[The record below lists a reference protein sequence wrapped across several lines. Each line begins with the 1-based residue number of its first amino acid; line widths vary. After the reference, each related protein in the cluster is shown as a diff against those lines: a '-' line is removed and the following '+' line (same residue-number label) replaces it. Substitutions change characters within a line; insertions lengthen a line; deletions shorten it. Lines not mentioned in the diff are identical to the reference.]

1 MANQFIIKNTMAEMR
16 STTASEIKDIQD
28 GTYNG
33 ILLLG
38 YYQKEDTPG
47 PIVYFLSVTG
57 DLDDGGSVI
66 EIAGIKLEH
75 KFVGEVDV
83 KYFGAISQLNVNQSV
98 VINRAIQKSRNISID
113 QNYYIDCSGDGS
125 GLLLL
130 SNSTI
135 SFKGNGALTGIP
147 TASTNYKIINIY
159 NCLNVN
165 VINPKIIGERNGH
178 IGSTGEWGHGISITN
193 SENIVIDNPYIK
205 DCWGDAIYIGN
216 QYWDTIS
223 TISTNNITVNNAV
236 INNVRRNG
244 ISITSNKNV
253 TLNNPKI
260 YNTNGTAPQAGI
272 DIEPEGLDGLP
283 VVVDNII
290 INNPY
295 TENNIGSGIMLFLT
309 NAIKLQNNPKIDI
322 NILNHID
329 LKSKHGLFIPGVID
343 GLKGAVNVLN
353 PIYTNNNEGAIL
365 ISNYGKEDTLLLNIE
380 SPILRNW
387 NTSRSTFDLYK
398 HAINIIKEDNTETYR
413 NIGITINKPYFDFTS
428 KGDFSSFI
436 FYCLSSNPNY
446 KSIVINDISGVTYGA
461 KIMNIVQGCLVYD
474 KRNVLTGDYW
484 EETSLIN
491 FVRRGRF
498 LTNYTNKNLANNPL
512 FRIQGTDWTNGQRV
526 SFVVEKQGSYLTIVS
541 DNNNIRPQTY
551 GGNLSSRDIGEKI
564 TLEFND
570 GYWFIAEKLGT
581 WTNADRSSDIT
592 LISLTEPFPLPPNGI
607 WIDVTNNNIKK
618 RNLSNNGWDPMA

>member
-1 MANQFIIKNTMAEMR
+1 MAEMR

-28 GTYNG
+28 GIYNG

-38 YYQKEDTPG
+38 YYQKDDTPT
-47 PIVYFLSVTG
+47 PIVYFLSITG

-75 KFVGEVDV
+75 KFVGEVNV
-83 KYFGAISQLNVNQSV
+83 RYFGAISQLNLNQSI
-98 VINRAIQKSRNISID
+98 VINRAIQKGRNIIID

-130 SNSTI
+130 SNRTI
-135 SFKGNGALTGIP
+135 SFKGDGALTGIP
-147 TASTNYKIINIY
+147 TNSANYKIINIY
-159 NCLNVN
+159 NCLNVK
-165 VINPKIIGERNGH
+165 VINPVVIGERNGH
-178 IGSTGEWGHGISITN
+178 TGSEGEWGHGISITN
-193 SENIVIDNPYIK
+193 SENVVIDNPYIK

-223 TISTNNITVNNAV
+223 AISTNNITVNNAV

-272 DIEPEGLDGLP
+272 DIEPEGLGGLP

-309 NAIKLQNNPKIDI
+309 DAVKLQNNPKIDI

-353 PIYTNNNEGAIL
+353 PTYTNNQEGAIL
-365 ISNYGKEDTLLLNIE
+365 ISNYGKEDTLLLNVE

-413 NIGITINKPYFDFTS
+413 NVGITINKPYFDYTN
-428 KGDFSSFI
+428 KGDYSTFI
-436 FYCLSSNPNY
+436 FYCLSSNPDY
-446 KSIVINDISGVTYGA
+446 KSIVINDISGVTYGPKVMNMA
-461 KIMNIVQGCLVYD
+461 KGCLVYD

-491 FVRRGRF
+491 FVRKGRF

-526 SFVVEKQGSYLTIVS
+526 SFIVEKQGSYLTIVS
-541 DNNNIRPQTY
+541 DNNNIKPQTY
-551 GGNLSSRDIGEKI
+551 GGNLSSRDLGEKI

-592 LISLTEPFPLPPNGI
+592 LISQTEPYPLPTNGI

-618 RNLSNNGWDPMA
+618 RNSSDNGWDQIA